1 MSKNISEKQ
10 ILNKYTDIKDLYNYF
25 DTNNDDEII
34 MYIFKLLRKEIDNY
48 NRKKCAKDILI
59 GFNLIAKIVD
69 QNRYI

>member
-34 MYIFKLLRKEIDNY
+34 N
-48 NRKKCAKDILI
+48 
-59 GFNLIAKIVD
+59 
-69 QNRYI
+69 